1 MAEDEVVGQRQHHP
15 RNLFELLRYL
25 KIGAMNI
32 SISSIS
38 ARGGRKGMVT
48 CVRRGPRSYAVC
60 VSCEKYVD

>member
-1 MAEDEVVGQRQHHP
+1 MAEDEVVGQRHHDP
-15 RNLFELLRYL
+15 RNLFEQLRYL
-25 KIGAMNI
+25 KIGAM

-38 ARGGRKGMVT
+38 FCAWRPKGHGH